1 MPTSACCA
9 RASWS
14 IPERSARSV
23 ASRMTSTKCAPG
35 LSAAPASPIS
45 MTSRLRMFSS
55 VSICRSSFW
64 PKRLP
69 DFCPAPQAGP
79 VLPAFA
85 GMKMPIGL
93 LTLEIY
99 IPEAHSLKDKR
110 QVLRSLK
117 DRLRGKFNVAVAELE
132 GQDSWQ
138 RSVVGVVSLANNAG
152 FLEQALRNVLED
164 SERLL
169 GRDLIGHDLEVL

>member
-1 MPTSACCA
+1 M
-9 RASWS
+9 
-14 IPERSARSV
+14 
-23 ASRMTSTKCAPG
+23 KCAPD
-35 LSAAPASPIS
+35 LSAARAFP
-45 MTSRLRMFSS
+45 TSTTLKLETFSS
-55 VSICRSSFW
+55 ASTCRDLCW
-64 PKRLP
+64 PKLRP
-69 DFCPAPQAGP
+69 DLHLGPTQGLFAAYLQARFTG
-79 VLPAFA
+79 
-85 GMKMPIGL
+85 KTMPIGL

-138 RSVVGVVSLANNAG
+138 RSVVGVVSLSNNNTH
-152 FLEQALRNVLED
+152 LEQSLRNVLED

-169 GRDLIGHDLEVL
+169 GRDLIGHELETF